1 MLASAL
7 PAQPL
12 MVLLGS
18 LEGHSNHTVPGSVDV
33 FHINLSR
40 LSNVALKISLP
51 SLF

>member
-18 LEGHSNHTVPGSVDV
+18 LEGHSNHTVPGSVDA